1 MGVYW
6 LRLYYGD
13 DEVNKWK
20 QEVICLDEQE
30 LFDLVLSNYIK
41 ANQDY
46 IAEQIRIAS
55 EYLTEEQKEELRKRG
70 FTI

>member
-1 MGVYW
+1 M
-6 LRLYYGD
+6 
-13 DEVNKWK
+13 
-20 QEVICLDEQE
+20 CLDEQE
-30 LFDLVLSNYIK
+30 LFDLVRSNYIK